1 MYHARRRNTSRN
13 SEVPFRRPF
22 LLAFRNKCKGF
33 SPIVIQTLPQR
44 KDLKYNLSYLWIQ
57 AGTKNSGCLRSL
69 WLAHVI
75 PRGLGRTSRHRRAR
89 VAHLVERGW
98 LRATDTPDT
107 YARTEDGRL
116 QLAGPR
122 DVTIYSRPGCH
133 LCEEAKT
140 QIAPLLEEFG
150 ARLTE
155 INIDEDAE
163 LRARYDYDVPVIF
176 LGARKAAK
184 HRVDLAQFRR
194 QLRDASV
201 RGLNRLSDQGA
212 ISSVARNGFHSN
224 GFVGDIAHAL

>member
-1 MYHARRRNTSRN
+1 MPALLCIIPSKEEIAITCLLMDSLERKILAAFDRPGAR
-13 SEVPFRRPF
+13 
-22 LLAFRNKCKGF
+22 A
-33 SPIVIQTLPQR
+33 
-44 KDLKYNLSYLWIQ
+44 LSF
-57 AGTKNSGCLRSL
+57 ADFGEPAAVSN
-69 WLAHVI
+69 A
-75 PRGLGRTSRHRRAR
+75 
-89 VAHLVERGW
+89 VAQLVDRGW
-98 LRATDTPDT
+98 LRATQKPDT

-140 QIAPLLEEFG
+140 QLAPLLQEFG

-155 INIDEDAE
+155 INIDEDAQ

-194 QLRDASV
+194 QLRDAS
-201 RGLNRLSDQGA
+201 L
-212 ISSVARNGFHSN
+212 
-224 GFVGDIAHAL
+224 